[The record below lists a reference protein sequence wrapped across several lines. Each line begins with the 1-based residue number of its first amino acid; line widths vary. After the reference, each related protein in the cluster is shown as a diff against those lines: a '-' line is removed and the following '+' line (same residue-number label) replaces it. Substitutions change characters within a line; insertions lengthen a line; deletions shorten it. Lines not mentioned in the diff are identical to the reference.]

1 MTPRGSFGQLKED
14 VGDHGSDDHE
24 DHWLAKRHRPPLLAA
39 RDQQHRQENSHHISP
54 GSDMSPQ
61 SPHPGPGVQLTGGN
75 RQIRTTVLPLTR
87 GVTPVIAG
95 AGSGDGYL
103 LVLQLGNTFWRSA
116 TPATVTLVP

>member
-1 MTPRGSFGQLKED
+1 
-14 VGDHGSDDHE
+14 
-24 DHWLAKRHRPPLLAA
+24 
-39 RDQQHRQENSHHISP
+39 
-54 GSDMSPQ
+54 MSLQ

-75 RQIRTTVLPLTR
+75 RQNRTTVPPLTR

-103 LVLQLGNTFWRSA
+103 MVLQLGNTFWRSA